1 MTTMTLNTIVS
12 DLHAVRALLMI
23 YAEEKHLSYEQG
35 LVLSSFYVTYKDT
48 NTIIRYVQSLSEQ
61 DAGQLLRDARLLYET
76 SLTFLEVYEQNE
88 AILLLYD
95 PKPVCDEHL
104 RPFELRDQESQQK
117 SVQLWRRYT
126 ELSNR
131 LDCMPLDAPEF
142 AELDKACNAAKEAYD
157 TASAQTRQFSD
168 RLQEARK
175 KTASLYYFD
184 MTCLEMLVSRLKQ
197 IASSLIC
204 DLENLKEGDGTC

>member
-1 MTTMTLNTIVS
+1 MTLNTIAS
-12 DLHAVRALLMI
+12 DLHVVCALLQK
-23 YAEEKHLSYEQG
+23 YAEEENLSYEQG
-35 LVLSSFYVTYKDT
+35 LVLSSFYVSYKDT
-48 NTIIRYVQSLSEQ
+48 NTIIRYVQNLPEL
-61 DAGQLLRDARLLYET
+61 DADQLLKDARVLYET
-76 SLTFLEVYEQNE
+76 ALTFLEVYEQNE

-95 PKPVCDEHL
+95 PKPVCDEYL
-104 RPFELRDQESQQK
+104 RPFELQDQESQQK

-131 LDCMPLDAPEF
+131 FDCMPFDAPEF

-168 RLQEARK
+168 RLQEERE

-184 MTCLEMLVSRLKQ
+184 MPCLDMLVLRLER
-197 IASSLIC
+197 IASSLIS
-204 DLENLKEGDGTC
+204 DLENLKKGGGV